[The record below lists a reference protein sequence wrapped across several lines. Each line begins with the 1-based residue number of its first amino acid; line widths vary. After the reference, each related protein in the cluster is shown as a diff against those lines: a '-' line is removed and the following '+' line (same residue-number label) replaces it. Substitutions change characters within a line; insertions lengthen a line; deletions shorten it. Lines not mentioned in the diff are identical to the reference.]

1 MSKRF
6 QEGWT
11 RAVEEDHRVLMNL
24 KVDLW
29 AHGSRLGPFFFVN
42 IRISFPSFV
51 PCILVILDL

>member
-24 KVDLW
+24 KVDFW
-29 AHGSRLGPFFFVN
+29 AHGSREGPVFFVN
-42 IRISFPSFV
+42 IRIGFPSFG
-51 PCILVILDL
+51 PCSLAILGF